1 MNIAAM
7 RFYTKTH
14 CSKNHKEDISCCLP
28 SNHNKKISN
37 YSLSLVFISDRY
49 VSNYMM
55 LYMQLLSR
63 RTSGRQRRVVDV
75 VKENIKG
82 RCDRRGCSS

>member
-14 CSKNHKEDISCCLP
+14 CSKNHKEDINCCLP
-28 SNHNKKISN
+28 STNHNKKISN

-49 VSNYMM
+49 V
-55 LYMQLLSR
+55 
-63 RTSGRQRRVVDV
+63 
-75 VKENIKG
+75 
-82 RCDRRGCSS
+82 